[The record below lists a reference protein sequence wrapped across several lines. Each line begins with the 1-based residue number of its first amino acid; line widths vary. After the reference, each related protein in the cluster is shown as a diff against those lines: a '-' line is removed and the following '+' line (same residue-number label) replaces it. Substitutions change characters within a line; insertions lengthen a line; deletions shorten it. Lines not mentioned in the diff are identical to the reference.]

1 MPIEPHISLINVNLE
16 RMVETEKNELVEGM
30 ASLFRRLHKISPMAS
45 KILAT
50 LVLEG
55 YPEGLTFEQLVTS
68 FQASKSTISSNLNT
82 LLALELI
89 YYETKEGKRRKY
101 FKSFPFTKRFTDFLD
116 NVQYEKDFTNRFLQY
131 METAPP
137 PEEPEE
143 WSKKIQNLQM
153 LLSYLSEIENLTT
166 RFLYQMNTLNS

>member
-1 MPIEPHISLINVNLE
+1 MQIEPHISLINVNLE
-16 RMVETEKNELVEGM
+16 RMVETEKNELVEGL

-137 PEEPEE
+137 PEGPEE
-143 WSKKIQNLQM
+143 WSKKTQNLQM
-153 LLSYLSEIENLTT
+153 LLSYLSEIEKLTT